1 MAERRPRPE
10 LVVSSPLRRALL
22 TASLAYEALPEVPRL
37 VAPLAAARHR
47 HTSDVGSSP
56 AQLRSLFEGH
66 PWDFDGLEDDW
77 WPPVPETDEQFY
89 GRLMK
94 LGHWLLERPE
104 ENITLVCHW
113 GVIHGLT
120 LGYDAENCEVVT
132 TRLTAKGFEVL
143 PEAMPEE
150 SPVGGSR

>member
-1 MAERRPRPE
+1 M
-10 LVVSSPLRRALL
+10 
-22 TASLAYEALPEVPRL
+22 PRL
-37 VAPLAAARHR
+37 VAPLATERHW

-104 ENITLVCHW
+104 ENITLVCHVRAHAIPIPRGGRARLHAR
-113 GVIHGLT
+113 GVSLT
-120 LGYDAENCEVVT
+120 SARSRSRSGASSTGSRSGT
-132 TRLTAKGFEVL
+132 TRRIA
-143 PEAMPEE
+143 
-150 SPVGGSR
+150 RW